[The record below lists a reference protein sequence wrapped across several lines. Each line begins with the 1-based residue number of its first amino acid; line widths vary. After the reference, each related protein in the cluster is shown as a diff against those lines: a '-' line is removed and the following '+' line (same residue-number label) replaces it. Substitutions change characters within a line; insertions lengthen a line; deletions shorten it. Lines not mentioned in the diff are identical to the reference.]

1 MIHTKMLQ
9 TSKDILKAETKMHDI
24 IIIGGG
30 PSGMTAALYALRANK
45 SVLILE
51 RENFGGQ
58 IANSPKV
65 ENYPTIKEISGS
77 DLTDRMVSQ
86 IMDMGAEFELES
98 VQKIEKKGDIFEVTT
113 DYGTHQGRAIIIA
126 NGVKHRTLG
135 LPKEEELI
143 GKGVYYCA
151 VCDGP
156 MYKGKEVYLIGDANT
171 ALQYAVLL
179 SGYCTKVHMFCL
191 FDHFFGDPILQDRV
205 RARENVE
212 VSFNMNLVE
221 YKGEDHLSGLVFENT
236 QTHEKREFKTDNVFV
251 SVGQIPDNERFKDI
265 VELDK
270 GFIVTD
276 EDMNTKT
283 PGVFACGDTRK
294 KAIKQVVTACN
305 DGAIAAMSAVKYL
318 N

>member
-1 MIHTKMLQ
+1 
-9 TSKDILKAETKMHDI
+9 MHDI

-51 RENFGGQ
+51 KENFGGQ

-86 IMDMGAEFELES
+86 IMDNGAEFELEDVEK
-98 VQKIEKKGDIFEVTT
+98 VQKNGEIFEVYTN
-113 DYGTHQGRAIIIA
+113 YGMHEGKAVIIA

-156 MYKGKEVYLIGDANT
+156 MYKGKEAYLIGDANT
-171 ALQYAVLL
+171 ALQYALLL

-191 FDHFFGDPILQDRV
+191 FDRFFGDPVLQDRV
-205 RARENVE
+205 RAKNNVF
-212 VSFNMNLVE
+212 VTFNMNLVE
-221 YKGEDHLSGLVFENT
+221 YKGDSHLEGLVFENT
-236 QTHEKREFKTDNVFV
+236 QTHEKHEFKTDNVFV
-251 SVGQIPDNERFKDI
+251 SVGQQPDNDKFSNI
-265 VELDK
+265 VELEN
-270 GFIVTD
+270 GFILTD

-283 PGVFACGDTRK
+283 PGVYACGDTRK

-305 DGAIAAMSAVKYL
+305 DGAIAAMSAVKFL

>member
-1 MIHTKMLQ
+1 MLQ
-9 TSKDILKAETKMHDI
+9 TSKDTLKAETKMHDI

-45 SVLILE
+45 TVLILE
-51 RENFGGQ
+51 KENFGGQ

-77 DLTDRMVSQ
+77 DLSDRMSEQ
-86 IMDMGAEFELES
+86 ILDMGADFELEDAKEIK
-98 VQKIEKKGDIFEVTT
+98 KIGDIFEVTT
-113 DYGTHQGRAIIIA
+113 NYNTHQARAIVIA

-205 RARENVE
+205 RAKENVE
-212 VSFNMNLVE
+212 VTFNMNLVE
-221 YKGEDHLSGLVFENT
+221 YKGENHLEGLVFENT
-236 QTHEKREFKTDNVFV
+236 QTHEKHEFKTDNVFV
-251 SVGQIPDNERFKDI
+251 SVGQIPDNEKFSNL
-265 VELDK
+265 VELEK
-270 GFIVTD
+270 GFIITD
-276 EDMNTKT
+276 EDMCTKT

>member
-1 MIHTKMLQ
+1 MLQ

-51 RENFGGQ
+51 KENFGGQ

-77 DLTDRMVSQ
+77 DLSDRMFTQV
-86 IMDMGAEFELES
+86 MDMGAEFELED
-98 VQKIEKKGDIFEVTT
+98 VKNIKKNGEIFEISTN
-113 DYGTHQGRAIIIA
+113 YNTHECRAVIIA

-135 LPKEEELI
+135 LPKEEDLI

-191 FDHFFGDPILQDRV
+191 FDHFFGDPVLQDRV

-212 VSFNMNLVE
+212 VTFNMNLVE
-221 YKGEDHLSGLVFENT
+221 YKGEDHLEGLVFENT
-236 QTHEKREFKTDNVFV
+236 QTHEKHEFVTDNVFV
-251 SVGQIPDNERFKDI
+251 SVGQIPDNERFKD
-265 VELDK
+265 VVDLEK
-270 GFIVTD
+270 GFIITD

-318 N
+318 G

>member
-1 MIHTKMLQ
+1 MLQ

-24 IIIGGG
+24 IIVGGG

-51 RENFGGQ
+51 KENFGGQ

-77 DLTDRMVSQ
+77 DLSDRMFTQ
-86 IMDMGAEFELES
+86 IMDMGAEFELED
-98 VQKIEKKGDIFEVTT
+98 VKNIQKKGEIFEISTN
-113 DYGTHQGRAIIIA
+113 YNTHECRAVIIA

-179 SGYCTKVHMFCL
+179 SGYCPKVHMFCL
-191 FDHFFGDPILQDRV
+191 FDHFFGDPVLQDRV

-212 VSFNMNLVE
+212 VTFNMNLVE
-221 YKGEDHLSGLVFENT
+221 YKGEDHLEGLVFENT
-236 QTHEKREFKTDNVFV
+236 QTHEKFEFKTDNVFV
-251 SVGQIPDNERFKDI
+251 SVGQIPDNEKFKD
-265 VELDK
+265 VVDLEK
-270 GFIVTD
+270 GFIITD

-318 N
+318 G

>member
-51 RENFGGQ
+51 KENFGGQ

-86 IMDMGAEFELES
+86 IMDMGAEFELEN
-98 VQKIEKKGDIFEVTT
+98 VQKIEKSGDVFKVST
-113 DYGTHQGRAIIIA
+113 DYGTHEGKAVIIA

-212 VSFNMNLVE
+212 VTFNMNLVE
-221 YKGEDHLSGLVFENT
+221 YKGEDHLTGLVFENT
-236 QTHEKREFKTDNVFV
+236 QTHEKHEFKTDNVFV
-251 SVGQIPDNERFKDI
+251 SVGQIPDNEKFKDV
-265 VELDK
+265 VELEK
-270 GFIVTD
+270 GFIITD

-318 N
+318 G

>member
-1 MIHTKMLQ
+1 MHQ
-9 TSKDILKAETKMHDI
+9 TSKDTLKAETKMHDI

-45 SVLILE
+45 TVLILE
-51 RENFGGQ
+51 KENFGGQ

-77 DLTDRMVSQ
+77 DLSDRMSEQ
-86 IMDMGAEFELES
+86 ILDMGADFELEDAE
-98 VQKIEKKGDIFEVTT
+98 KIEKNGNIFEVYTN
-113 DYGTHQGRAIIIA
+113 YGKHEAKAVIIA

-205 RARENVE
+205 RAKENVE
-212 VSFNMNLVE
+212 VTFNMNLVE

-236 QTHEKREFKTDNVFV
+236 QTHEKHEFKTDNVFV
-251 SVGQIPDNERFKDI
+251 SVGQIPDNEKFANL
-265 VELDK
+265 VELEK
-270 GFIVTD
+270 GFIITD
-276 EDMNTKT
+276 EDMCTKT
-283 PGVFACGDTRK
+283 PGIYACGDTRK

>member
-1 MIHTKMLQ
+1 
-9 TSKDILKAETKMHDI
+9 MHDI

-30 PSGMTAALYALRANK
+30 PSGLTAALYALRANK

-51 RENFGGQ
+51 KENFGGQ

-65 ENYPTIKEISGS
+65 ENFPTINEISGS

-86 IMDMGAEFELES
+86 VMDMGVEFELEDVEK
-98 VQKIEKKGDIFEVTT
+98 VQKNGDIFEIYTN
-113 DYGTHQGRAIIIA
+113 YGKHECKAVIIA

-135 LPKEEELI
+135 LPNEEELI

-156 MYKGKEVYLIGDANT
+156 MFKGKEVYLIGDANT
-171 ALQYAVLL
+171 ALQYAIML

-191 FDHFFGDPILQDRV
+191 FDRFFGEPILQERV
-205 RARENVE
+205 KAKENVF
-212 VSFNMNLVE
+212 VTFNMNLVE
-221 YKGEDHLSGLVFENT
+221 YKGTNKLEGLVFENT
-236 QTHEKREFKTDNVFV
+236 QTHEKHEFQTDNVFV
-251 SVGQIPDNERFKDI
+251 SVGQIPENDKFSNL

>member
-1 MIHTKMLQ
+1 MLQ

-45 SVLILE
+45 TVLILE
-51 RENFGGQ
+51 KENFGGQ

-77 DLTDRMVSQ
+77 DLSDRMSEQ
-86 IMDMGAEFELES
+86 ILDMGADFELEDA
-98 VQKIEKKGDIFEVTT
+98 KEIKKVGDIFEVTT
-113 DYGTHQGRAIIIA
+113 NYNTHQAKAIIIA

-205 RARENVE
+205 RAKENVE
-212 VSFNMNLVE
+212 VTFNMNLVE
-221 YKGEDHLSGLVFENT
+221 YKGENHLEGLVFENT
-236 QTHEKREFKTDNVFV
+236 QTHEKHEFKTDNVFV
-251 SVGQIPDNERFKDI
+251 SVGQIPDNEKFSNL
-265 VELDK
+265 VELEK
-270 GFIVTD
+270 GFIITD
-276 EDMNTKT
+276 EDMCTKT

>member
-1 MIHTKMLQ
+1 MLQ
-9 TSKDILKAETKMHDI
+9 TSKDTLKAETKMHDI

-45 SVLILE
+45 TVLILE
-51 RENFGGQ
+51 KENFGGQ

-77 DLTDRMVSQ
+77 DLSDRMSEQ
-86 IMDMGAEFELES
+86 ILDMGADFELEDAE
-98 VQKIEKKGDIFEVTT
+98 KIEKNGNIFEVYTN
-113 DYGTHQGRAIIIA
+113 YGKHEAKAVIIA

-143 GKGVYYCA
+143 GKGIYYCA

-205 RARENVE
+205 RAKENVE
-212 VSFNMNLVE
+212 VTFNMNLVE

-236 QTHEKREFKTDNVFV
+236 QTHEKHEFKTDNVFV
-251 SVGQIPDNERFKDI
+251 SVGQIPDNEKFANLVDL
-265 VELDK
+265 EK
-270 GFIVTD
+270 GFILTD
-276 EDMNTKT
+276 EDMCTRT
-283 PGVFACGDTRK
+283 PGIYACGDTRK

>member
-1 MIHTKMLQ
+1 MLP
-9 TSKDILKAETKMHDI
+9 TLKDTLKVETKMHDI
-24 IIIGGG
+24 VIIGGG

-51 RENFGGQ
+51 KENFGGQ

-77 DLTDRMVSQ
+77 DLTDLMVNQ
-86 IMDMGAEFELES
+86 IMDMGAEFELEN
-98 VQKIEKKGDIFEVTT
+98 VEKVEKNGGFFEIYTN
-113 DYGTHQGRAIIIA
+113 YGKHEAKAVIIA

-135 LPKEEELI
+135 LPNEEELI

-191 FDHFFGDPILQDRV
+191 FDHFFGDPVLQDRV
-205 RARENVE
+205 RSKENVE
-212 VSFNMNLVE
+212 VTFNINLVE
-221 YKGEDHLSGLVFENT
+221 YKGEKHLEGLVFENT
-236 QTHEKREFKTDNVFV
+236 QTKELFEFKTDNVFV
-251 SVGQIPDNERFKDI
+251 SVGQIPDNDKFANL

-283 PGVFACGDTRK
+283 PGIFACGDTRK

>member
-1 MIHTKMLQ
+1 M
-9 TSKDILKAETKMHDI
+9 KAETKMHDI

-51 RENFGGQ
+51 KENFGGQ

-77 DLTDRMVSQ
+77 DLSDRMFTQ
-86 IMDMGAEFELES
+86 IMDMGAEFELED
-98 VQKIEKKGDIFEVTT
+98 VKNILKKGEIFEISTN
-113 DYGTHQGRAIIIA
+113 YNTHECRAVIIA

-179 SGYCTKVHMFCL
+179 SGYCPKVHMFCL
-191 FDHFFGDPILQDRV
+191 FDHFFGDPVLQDRV

-212 VSFNMNLVE
+212 VTFNMNLVE
-221 YKGEDHLSGLVFENT
+221 YKGEDRLEGLVFENT
-236 QTHEKREFKTDNVFV
+236 QTHERHEFKTDNVFV
-251 SVGQIPDNERFKDI
+251 SVGQIPDNEKFKD
-265 VELDK
+265 VVDLEK
-270 GFIVTD
+270 GFIITD

-318 N
+318 G